1 MNNIVIFVKTDAKII
16 KFCTMAKEHDIMW
29 LDEVDSTNKYARRH
43 IESLD
48 NLSVVS
54 ALSQTEG
61 KGQGEHTWHSKAG
74 ENLLFSVILKN
85 PPFAA
90 SDQKII
96 SDMTASA
103 IVSLLH
109 SHGIEAWIKP
119 PNDIWVDRKKICGIL
134 IEHSLIGQRIS
145 WSIIGVGLNVNQTDF
160 PADLPNP
167 TSMAAEKSGADIRA
181 LLSEFMDIFMLS
193 LQQSQR
199 QDPQP

>member
-29 LDEVDSTNKYARRH
+29 LVEVDSTNKYARRH

-74 ENLLFSVILKN
+74 ENLLFSIILKN

-96 SDMTASA
+96 SDMTARS
-103 IVSLLH
+103 IVTLLH

-167 TSMAAEKSGADIRA
+167 TSMAAEKSRADIRA